1 MNIEHYDLQAR
12 TIKHPLY
19 VYYAQKIKE
28 RTKISEGRCLDVGSC
43 GGYLGLELAKITNLH
58 VTFFDLSLEA
68 LEKAQLH
75 LEEDNLKERGE
86 ILKGDVHQIP
96 LNDETMDLVI
106 SRGSLPFWEEPAL
119 ALKEIYRIL
128 KKGGSTFVGGGKGP
142 KHLKEQILA
151 QMIENSQYEDAKAM
165 NTMHGDGMKRDYAA
179 LLESEGIFS
188 YKVYKEDD
196 GTWIQMWK

>member
-1 MNIEHYDLQAR
+1 MDIEHYDLQAR
-12 TIKHPLY
+12 TIKHPIY

-28 RTKISEGRCLDVGSC
+28 KTNITYGRCLDVGSC
-43 GGYLGLELAKITNLH
+43 GGYLGLELAKITDLH
-58 VTFFDLSLEA
+58 VTYFDLCLEA
-68 LEKAQLH
+68 LEKVQIH

-86 ILKGDVHQIP
+86 ILQGDVHQIP

-128 KKGGSTFVGGGKGP
+128 KKGGTTFVGGGKGP
-142 KHLKEQILA
+142 KKIKEEIVAKMKKNGQ
-151 QMIENSQYEDAKAM
+151 NSDVE
-165 NTMHGDGMKRDYAA
+165 TMYKMFGDGMKKDYAA
-179 LLESEGIFS
+179 LLQAQGIHK
-188 YKVYKEDD
+188 YKIYKEED